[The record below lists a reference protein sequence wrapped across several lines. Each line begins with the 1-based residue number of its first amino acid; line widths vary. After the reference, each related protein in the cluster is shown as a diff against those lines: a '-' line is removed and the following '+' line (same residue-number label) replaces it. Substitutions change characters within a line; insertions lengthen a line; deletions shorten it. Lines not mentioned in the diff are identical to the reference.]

1 MTMQSDPSDDAMWA
15 AYNDFHYLCD
25 THRFQKILARAEL
38 VRMITGTPGDIVDAG
53 AYKGTST
60 IQFAHFLKTYQ
71 PNSRSRVISL
81 DTFDA
86 VFPRKRADEEASAA
100 DHMKTYDAS
109 AYDHLIGALDRL
121 ELSERV
127 EILRGDITET
137 LPRYIRDNPGF
148 RISLLHCDLDVYP
161 PTLSALQAAWPR
173 VVRGG
178 LAVFDEYAV
187 AKWGESDA
195 VDEFFATLDPAP
207 TLKMLETSP
216 TPTAYCIKGAV

>member
-1 MTMQSDPSDDAMWA
+1 MTMQSNPSDEAMWA

-38 VRMITGTPGDIVDAG
+38 VRMIAGTPGDIVDAG

-71 PNSRSRVISL
+71 PNSRSRVVSL

-86 VFPRKRADEEASAA
+86 VFPRIRADEKASAEN
-100 DHMKTYDAS
+100 HMKSYDAS
-109 AYDHLIGALDRL
+109 AYDHLVEALSRL
-121 ELSERV
+121 DLSDRV
-127 EILRGDITET
+127 EILCGDITET
-137 LPRYIRDNPGF
+137 LPSYIDANPGF

-161 PTLSALQAAWPR
+161 PTMTTLKAAWPR
-173 VVRGG
+173 LVPGG

-187 AKWGESDA
+187 ANWGESDA
-195 VDEFFATLDPAP
+195 VDEFLATLDPVPA
-207 TLKMLETSP
+207 LKMLETSP
-216 TPTAYCIKGAV
+216 TPTAYCVKGRV